1 MLCYVCCVVLNY
13 DLPPPPP
20 PKKSYDETLV
30 LLLVDSSLPL
40 PHSITSSAL
49 QTDDNVHFDSFLF
62 RFFIAQETKL
72 SFILNLYWWFSNSV
86 KPELSCFQK

>member
-40 PHSITSSAL
+40 PHSVTSSAL
-49 QTDDNVHFDSFLF
+49 QTGDNVHFDSFLF
-62 RFFIAQETKL
+62 LFFIAQETKL
-72 SFILNLYWWFSNSV
+72 IHT
-86 KPELSCFQK
+86 KPLLVVF